1 MTEDE
6 AKQRWC
12 PFARYEAF
20 KAGVNRSRDVPIPKP
35 TLCLASDCMAWRWED
50 RADGDGY
57 CGLIKTAS

>member
-12 PFARYEAF
+12 PFARYASF
-20 KAGVNRSRDVPIPKP
+20 DASVNRSHDARIPERA
-35 TLCLASDCMAWRWED
+35 LCLASDCMAWRWAD
-50 RADGDGY
+50 REAGDGD